1 MKLLDITHFYSDKSG
16 GIKTYINNKI
26 DYIKDKDIEHT
37 VIIPGKKDTLTH
49 IHKSKIY
56 QIKSPYMLLWKQY
69 RLLINQQ
76 KISSIIEF
84 EKPDIV
90 EVGSLFLLPS
100 FIKKLKDRLG
110 FSTIG
115 FFHSNLEKSLSNA
128 LKLEKEDNVLSKL
141 TRRYIYK
148 TYSDMDLV
156 IAPSY
161 YIKKYLNDLG
171 VYNVEVVY
179 HGINVD
185 VFEQQNQDEAL
196 KNKLK
201 DKIVL
206 IYVGRFSKD
215 KNFLELLEIF
225 KTVKDID
232 RRFHLLL
239 VGDGPDKKHID
250 KILDSDFTV
259 LSYVKDKKTLA
270 SIYKSSHIFITASRS
285 DTFGY
290 AVIEAQACGLPVIA
304 YEDVSFPEI
313 VYHKE
318 FLAHSKD
325 EFIKNILT
333 ISKVY
338 PFLDKSPI
346 QTFIRQK
353 FSLEKNMALLFY
365 IYKSLNNRLI
375 NRKFA

>member
-37 VIIPGKKDTLTH
+37 VIIPGKKDTL
-49 IHKSKIY
+49 IYANKSKIY

-141 TRRYIYK
+141 TRRYIYR

-338 PFLDKSPI
+338 HFLDKSPI

-365 IYKSLNNRLI
+365 IYQSLNDRFI
-375 NRKFA
+375 HRKFA